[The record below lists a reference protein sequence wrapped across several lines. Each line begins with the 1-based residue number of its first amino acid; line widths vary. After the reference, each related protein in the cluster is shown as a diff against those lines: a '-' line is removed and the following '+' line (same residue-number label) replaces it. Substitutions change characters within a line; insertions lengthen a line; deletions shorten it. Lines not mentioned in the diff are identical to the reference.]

1 MRHLRTF
8 ISACVLTVLVC
19 GTSADAEM
27 QYEIDNT
34 HSSVIFK
41 VKNRDLS
48 YVLGFFQKISGT
60 ITLDRPLKP
69 EKLKV
74 DAEVD
79 VKSLDTNDKK
89 RDRHV
94 TSPDF
99 LDRAKFPTV
108 SFKTK
113 SVKMLESDQF
123 ELTGDLTLLGVSK
136 ELTVVFQMTGLKEIE
151 PNVHRVGGETTFT
164 IKRSDFGMNNM
175 IPEIADEVT
184 IMVNLEAERKIVP
197 AG

>member
-1 MRHLRTF
+1 MKNVTTF
-8 ISACVLTVLVC
+8 VSACVLTVLVC
-19 GTSADAEM
+19 GTSADADIV
-27 QYEIDNT
+27 YEIDNT

-41 VKNRDLS
+41 IKNRDIS

-60 ITLDRPLKP
+60 ISLDRPLKP
-69 EKLKV
+69 ERLKV

-79 VKSLDTNDKK
+79 VKSVDTNDKK

-108 SFKTK
+108 SFKTT
-113 SVKMLESDQF
+113 SVKMLESNQF
-123 ELTGDLTLLGVSK
+123 ELTGELTLLGVSK
-136 ELTVVFQMTGLKEIE
+136 EITVPFQMTGIKEVQ
-151 PNVHRVGGETTFT
+151 PNVHRVGGETSFT
-164 IKRSDFGMNNM
+164 IKRSNFGMNNM

-184 IMVNLEAERKIVP
+184 IMVNLEAERKIIP